1 MRKGAILLLICLLC
15 LSFAGKAQ
23 EIVTEVPDSIQQQSD
38 SLPRKKGEAADPRVS
53 VVIHEADSIGVP
65 KIDLKPAFKPNPTKA
80 TLYALIPGMGQ
91 IYNRKYWKLPLV
103 YGGFMGFFY
112 AVTWNNRNYQDYK
125 QAYFDLLSTDP
136 TSKDSW
142 RDFIRTPG
150 LTREEQNEYIKNNS
164 SFENELKSKK
174 DYFRRYRDLS
184 IILTVGFYAITI
196 IDAYVDAQLFDFDI
210 SPDLSMRIEPAFTPK
225 TSVTP
230 QTYGLNCSFT
240 F

>member
-1 MRKGAILLLICLLC
+1 MRKGTLLLLVCLFC
-15 LSFAGKAQ
+15 FALTGKAQ
-23 EIVTEVPDSIQQQSD
+23 EIVTEAAKTDSTVHVVILKAD
-38 SLPRKKGEAADPRVS
+38 SL
-53 VVIHEADSIGVP
+53 GVP
-65 KIDLKPAFKPNPTKA
+65 KVDIKSGFHPNPTTA

-112 AVTWNNRNYQDYK
+112 AITWNNRNYQDYK
-125 QAYFDLLSTDP
+125 QAYFDLLSDDP
-136 TSKDSW
+136 TSKNSW
-142 RDFIRTPG
+142 RDFVRTPN
-150 LTREEQNEYIKNNS
+150 LSPEEQNEYIKNNS

-184 IILTVGFYAITI
+184 IILAVGFYAITI

-210 SPDLSMRIEPAFTPK
+210 TPDLSMRVEPAFSPK

-230 QTYGLNCSFT
+230 RTYGLNCSLT